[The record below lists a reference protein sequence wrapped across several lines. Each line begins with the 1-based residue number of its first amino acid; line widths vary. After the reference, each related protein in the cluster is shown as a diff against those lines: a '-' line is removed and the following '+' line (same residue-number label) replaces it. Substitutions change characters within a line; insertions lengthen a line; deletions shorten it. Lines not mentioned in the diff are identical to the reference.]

1 MADDL
6 CHNAMRGRGQVAADG
21 DEEGCIMR
29 KALVVAV
36 AVMLAGLMAMPAMAG
51 SKRATKQYDATDRI
65 YDQHIY
71 GARGVRYPGD
81 VATPVGNYH
90 VRGGK
95 KIPYIERCHWT
106 FEINDLGLPWHF
118 KQVCRR
124 YYGKPIN

>member
-1 MADDL
+1 
-6 CHNAMRGRGQVAADG
+6 MRGIFAAL
-21 DEEGCIMR
+21 
-29 KALVVAV
+29 AL
-36 AVMLAGLMAMPAMAG
+36 MLLAGALAMPADAG
-51 SKRATKQYDATDRI
+51 SRRETKRYDATDSI

-106 FEINDLGLPWHF
+106 FELNDLGLPWHF

>member
-1 MADDL
+1 
-6 CHNAMRGRGQVAADG
+6 MRTLARVVGLAVVAALAAAP
-21 DEEGCIMR
+21 
-29 KALVVAV
+29 ALA
-36 AVMLAGLMAMPAMAG
+36 A
-51 SKRATKQYDATDRI
+51 SKKATKQYDPTDAI
-65 YDQHIY
+65 YDQHVM

-106 FEINDLGLPWHF
+106 FEVSRIGLPRHF
-118 KQVCRR
+118 RYVCRR